1 MLGNVQAIN
10 TRGFG
15 GFHKF
20 QPFVKQSRQ
29 RPVAMLDM
37 IKQFDLHNAFRSLSI
52 SCAPAWPPNISSFL
66 AASRPADP
74 CQCNPHRS

>member
-15 GFHKF
+15 GFRKF

-29 RPVAMLDM
+29 RPVAMLNM
-37 IKQFDLHNAFRSLSI
+37 VKQSDLHNAFRSLSI
-52 SCAPAWPPNISSFL
+52 SCAPA
-66 AASRPADP
+66 
-74 CQCNPHRS
+74 